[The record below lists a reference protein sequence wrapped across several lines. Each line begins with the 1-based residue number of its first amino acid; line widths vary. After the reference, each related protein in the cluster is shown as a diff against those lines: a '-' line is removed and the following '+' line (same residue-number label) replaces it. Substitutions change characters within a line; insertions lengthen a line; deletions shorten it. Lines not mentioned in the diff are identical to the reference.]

1 MVYQVLLM
9 KRTDDDVDI
18 SLAISKALWKINEER
33 NVGGESPVKSNTSK
47 KIQQ

>member
-18 SLAISKALWKINEER
+18 SLAISKALWKIN
-33 NVGGESPVKSNTSK
+33 
-47 KIQQ
+47 